1 MAHLLLLE
9 APGGNDFTLVE
20 DAMRLGHHVTFVTG
34 ERAQYEAQS
43 PAVRAGLALAT
54 RIIEVHPFSQ
64 EALERAIEPLHAT
77 DPIEAVIC
85 MLDIRMLAAS
95 RLARKLGLRFLNPDT
110 TGLARDKS
118 RLRARLAEAGI
129 RQARFARAE
138 TPADLPAA
146 IAQTGLPAIVKPA
159 DGFASQ
165 NVHILR
171 TAAEIDALVSAL
183 SDRPTDY
190 GLGVA
195 ASGVLLVEQY
205 LDGALIGCD
214 VFSDGSSRAL
224 LGINDK
230 ALFPAPSF
238 AMRGSCFPT
247 QRHDTAL
254 IQDYAFAI
262 LDAIDFD
269 FGAAHV
275 EMIVTQDGPMLVEV
289 NPRLVSAQIPHQMA
303 YALRRSIYAD
313 LIALHLGEPA
323 ASFHGLAAACF
334 SAIRWLSADQPG
346 TLDHIAIPDQAP
358 PEIRRVVFFKGEG
371 EAVRPPVHN
380 GDRIGYVIAVGA
392 EEATAEAIADRYI
405 ADCRVALR

>member
-9 APGGNDFTLVE
+9 VPGGNDFTLVE
-20 DAMRLGHHVTFVTG
+20 DAVRLGHRVTFVTG
-34 ERAQYEAQS
+34 ELAQYAAQS
-43 PAVRAGLALAT
+43 PAVRAGLGLAA
-54 RIIEVHPFSQ
+54 RVVEVCPFSQ
-64 EALERAIEPLHAT
+64 QALEQAIEPLHAA

-95 RLARKLGLRFLNPDT
+95 LLARTLGLRFLNPDT
-110 TGLARDKS
+110 TRLTRDKS
-118 RLRARLAEAGI
+118 RLRSRLAEAGI

-138 TPADLPAA
+138 TLAELDAA
-146 IAQTGLPAIVKPA
+146 VRQVGLPAIVKPA

-171 TAAEIDALVSAL
+171 TQADTDALVSTL
-183 SDRPTDY
+183 SDVRADY

-195 ASGVLLVEQY
+195 ASGVLLVEEF
-205 LDGALIGCD
+205 LEGKLIGCD
-214 VFSDGSSRAL
+214 VFSDGSTRAL

-238 AMRGSCFPT
+238 AMRGSSFPT
-247 QRHDTAL
+247 QRYDTAA

-269 FGAAHV
+269 FGAAHI
-275 EMIVTQDGPMLVEV
+275 EMIVTEDGPMLVEV

-303 YALRRSIYAD
+303 YALHRSIYAD
-313 LIALHLGEPA
+313 LVALHLGEPA
-323 ASFHGLAAACF
+323 ASFHAPRPACF
-334 SAIRWLSADQPG
+334 SAIRWLTADRPG
-346 TLDHIAIPDQAP
+346 TLDHIAIPIEAP
-358 PEIRRVVFFKGEG
+358 AEIRRVVFFKGEG
-371 EAVRPPVHN
+371 ELVRPPIHN

-392 EEATAEAIADRYI
+392 EEATAEAIAERYI
-405 ADCRVALR
+405 ADCRVSLR